1 MKVRNLARA
10 VMIGTAAVS
19 LASAPASAQLVTFST
34 SGAFSQGSCI
44 PTLCFSGSYVLQYLP
59 EFNVQW
65 LQPNDVS
72 LGDFA
77 VVCFSTPCSGG
88 NILSGSTFMLTI
100 TQSGPTSGSA
110 SISGLL
116 GWDASTNT
124 LSWNPNSSD
133 VTIGGTT
140 YSLQE
145 DNIGCAFEHSQCID
159 ISTPHTYGVPLLTN
173 ITDPVT
179 ATPEPATIAL
189 MATGLVGLI
198 PVARRRRKNA

>member
-1 MKVRNLARA
+1 MRVRNLACA

-34 SGAFSQGSCI
+34 SGAFSQGSCG
-44 PTLCFSGSYVLQYLP
+44 PSLCVFGGYVLTYVP

-65 LQPNDVS
+65 QQPSDIS

-77 VVCFSTPCSGG
+77 ATCFSAPCSGG

-100 TQSGPTSGSA
+100 NESGPTPGSA

-124 LSWNPNSSD
+124 LSWNPNTST

-140 YSLQE
+140 YTLDE
-145 DNIGCAFEHSQCID
+145 DNTGCAFQNSQCVD
-159 ISTPHTYGVPLLTN
+159 ISTPHVNGIPLFTN